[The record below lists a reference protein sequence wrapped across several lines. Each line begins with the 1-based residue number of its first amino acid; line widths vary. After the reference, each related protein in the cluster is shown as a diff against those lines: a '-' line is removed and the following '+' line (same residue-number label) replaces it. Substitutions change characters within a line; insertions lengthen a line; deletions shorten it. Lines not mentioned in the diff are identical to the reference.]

1 MLIFSLIMTSLL
13 SLTMIGFGL
22 LFVRKAPKNINYIF
36 GYRSA
41 LSMKNQETWIFA
53 HKYAGK
59 VWIISGVFTAII
71 SVIVAIMLKDFKNYN
86 TLMTILVYLQI
97 VVLLL
102 VIPLTEIALRKNFD
116 KEGNRKKMLF

>member
-1 MLIFSLIMTSLL
+1 
-13 SLTMIGFGL
+13 MIGFGL

-86 TLMTILVYLQI
+86 TLMTILGYLQI